1 MVEGTHMLKTVSRI
15 VYAVLGCGVLVPSL
29 AQANTQTNCDWYAKT
44 ALKQQQE
51 NEQRRCGLTGANW
64 SSDLKAHMTWCLTN
78 PDQWKTE
85 AQRRDQQ
92 LATCKK

>member
-1 MVEGTHMLKTVSRI
+1 VFASTAS
-15 VYAVLGCGVLVPSL
+15 
-29 AQANTQTNCDWYAKT
+29 ANSEANCDWYAKT

-51 NEQRRCGLTGANW
+51 NEQKKCGFTGPNW
-64 SSDLKAHMTWCLTN
+64 TSELKAHMAWCIAN
-78 PDQWKTE
+78 PDQFRSE